1 MLDTGEVPEGH
12 KFVLSVK
19 NVSDKLLP
27 FSFASGQSYDFA
39 VIDPTTGQEIW
50 RWSQHMFF
58 VTQVRRSEAIPPQ
71 GAWKYEVVWNHR
83 DNNLN
88 PVPPG
93 TYRVVG
99 FVTTK
104 PAIESEPVSIEVK

>member
-1 MLDTGEVPEGH
+1 
-12 KFVLSVK
+12 
-19 NVSDKLLP
+19 
-27 FSFASGQSYDFA
+27 
-39 VIDPTTGQEIW
+39 
-50 RWSQHMFF
+50 MFF

-88 PVPPG
+88 PVSAG
-93 TYRVVG
+93 AYRVVG

-104 PAIESEPVSIEVK
+104 PAIESEPISNEVK